1 MPRVTFLKPGGRPV
15 EIEAAAGISL
25 MLAAVR
31 SQVPG
36 VLGECGGSLACATC
50 HVYVDPVFA
59 GRLPPVT
66 AAEDEMLDAT
76 ASERRPSSRLSC
88 QIVLTDALDG
98 LVVTVPDSQI

>member
-1 MPRVTFLKPGGRPV
+1 MPRITVLQPGGRRV

-31 SQVPG
+31 AQVPG

>member
-1 MPRVTFLKPGGRPV
+1 MPRVTFLDPRGRPV
-15 EIEAAAGISL
+15 TIDAAAGVSL

-31 SQVPG
+31 AQVPG

-50 HVYVDPVFA
+50 HVYVDPAFA
-59 GRLPPVT
+59 DGLPPVS

-76 ASERRPSSRLSC
+76 ASERRATSRLSC

-98 LVVTVPDSQI
+98 LVVTVPDAQI